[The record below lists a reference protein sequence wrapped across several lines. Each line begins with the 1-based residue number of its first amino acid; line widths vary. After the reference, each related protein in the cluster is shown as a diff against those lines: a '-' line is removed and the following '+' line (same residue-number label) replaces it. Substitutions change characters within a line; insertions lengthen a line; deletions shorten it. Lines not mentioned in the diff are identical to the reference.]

1 MQRDYDYHSA
11 TFLSDLE
18 DPAAIG
24 RRAGGAGGGTAQPA
38 PPRHRQDAR
47 GVRPPRRRRPDR
59 PHWPAP
65 SAAPASRAAPPF
77 SRTASASGIYA
88 PGIYIYD
95 EPRRLRGARSKP
107 FDAEGV
113 PTANSTLIEDGVL
126 TTWLLDSRSARQ
138 LGLKTNGH
146 SNGGSPGLSNAYLAA
161 GKLTPTELMADIVE
175 GLYVNEMLGMGVNG
189 LTGDYSRGAAGFMIR
204 NGALAEPVAEI
215 TIAGNLKDMFL
226 HLTPANDLRFRRAV
240 DSPTVRVDGLTVAG
254 G

>member
-1 MQRDYDYHSA
+1 M
-11 TFLSDLE
+11 
-18 DPAAIG
+18 
-24 RRAGGAGGGTAQPA
+24 
-38 PPRHRQDAR
+38 
-47 GVRPPRRRRPDR
+47 
-59 PHWPAP
+59 
-65 SAAPASRAAPPF
+65 
-77 SRTASASGIYA
+77 
-88 PGIYIYD
+88 
-95 EPRRLRGARSKP
+95 
-107 FDAEGV
+107 
-113 PTANSTLIEDGVL
+113 L

-161 GKLTPTELMADIVE
+161 GTLTPAELMADIVE

-226 HLTPANDLRFRRAV
+226 HLTPASDLRFRRAV